1 MIQKASG
8 LSYSQLLEKTNK
20 YLGVTFL
27 IGWPLDFNENQ
38 PSEHL
43 IPSEAGWGESNELEV
58 LNGDSFTDWG
68 EDFLFYNIPSGH
80 HSISVIDFH

>member
-43 IPSEAGWGESNELEV
+43 IPSEAGWGER
-58 LNGDSFTDWG
+58 
-68 EDFLFYNIPSGH
+68 
-80 HSISVIDFH
+80 